1 MRNKVVALVTA
12 VAIGTAAMTTGAP
25 AAGHGGGGGGG
36 HGGFGVAVALAARV
50 PVLAAGIL
58 AAALRVRTPADSPGL
73 ALR

>member
-12 VAIGTAAMTTGAP
+12 VAIGTAAMTTGAL

-36 HGGFGVAVALAARV
+36 MAASVAVALAARV